1 MRRIRKKETQVGKEL
16 KDITEQYPYLSLGTL
31 EEQRLIAKSQFTT
44 LFSVMLGLSMFIIG
58 FALLNLLN
66 TLITNILTRS
76 HEFAMLQSVGM
87 TRRQLCKM
95 LRMEGLILA
104 AGNLAVSLVLG
115 TAAGYA
121 MIQIMNYFG
130 ADYMHFVF
138 PVWYFLP
145 RTDGFMILKTLE

>member
-1 MRRIRKKETQVGKEL
+1 
-16 KDITEQYPYLSLGTL
+16 
-31 EEQRLIAKSQFTT
+31 
-44 LFSVMLGLSMFIIG
+44 
-58 FALLNLLN
+58 
-66 TLITNILTRS
+66 
-76 HEFAMLQSVGM
+76 
-87 TRRQLCKM
+87 M

-138 PVWYFLP
+138 PVWYFL
-145 RTDGFMILKTLE
+145 GYAAFILLVPILVTEYMVRKFQKQPLVDRLR